1 MTLAKKQIC
10 RAFGAQAKAVTH
22 KSAACRAKA
31 KAKENG
37 DTIRIDLI
45 AHGKPRT
52 NVDKN

>member
-22 KSAACRAKA
+22 KSAAWRAEDI
-31 KAKENG
+31 KENG